1 MSELRDLNYP
11 GATYNL
17 TYDPGSDQ
25 LRGVYFQPALNQSFD
40 VAFVRI
46 K

>member
-1 MSELRDLNYP
+1 VNYP
-11 GATYNL
+11 GATYHL

-25 LRGVYFQPALNQSFD
+25 LRGVYFQPALQQSFQ
-40 VAFVRI
+40 VFFVRM